1 MELYV
6 VPKGNEK
13 YLISDKKDRKIYSVD
28 KKRFSKQLILH
39 DASGYALYSL
49 LQLTT
54 GMKPSF
60 RIDFNEESFMKIN
73 CKSVYLDPSLE
84 CEGKGMKY
92 LIKSQDRMNFEI
104 YKNGTLVGKLLTE
117 KQTNG
122 EQKYYIEVDNKAF
135 DDYIPLFAVCVDKCF
150 SGLNK

>member
-13 YLISDKKDRKIYSVD
+13 YLITDKKDRKIYSVD

-49 LQLTT
+49 LQITT

-60 RIDFNEESFMKIN
+60 RIDFNEESFMKVT
-73 CKSVYLDPSLE
+73 CKSIYLDPSLE
-84 CEGKGMKY
+84 CEGRGMKY
-92 LIKSQDRMNFEI
+92 VIKSQDRMNFEI
-104 YKNGTLVGKLLTE
+104 YKNGAKIGTIVTE
-117 KQTNG
+117 KQTNN
-122 EQKYYIEVDNKAF
+122 EQQYYIDVDNKAF
-135 DDYIPLFAVCVDKCF
+135 DDYIPLFAVCADKCF
-150 SGLNK
+150 SSLNK